1 MENASIMMEQIIEI
15 ARAAGKILMGHYR
28 SGDLS
33 VTIKEDLSPVT
44 QADVASNDYIC
55 EALEKSFK
63 VPTVSEESGEVAYE
77 ERKEWRE
84 FFLIDPLDGTK
95 DFIAGNGEFTINIA
109 LIRDRRP
116 VLGAIYVP
124 ALDELFY
131 GEEGK
136 GAYYLRGGSGP
147 VRLPMYRL
155 SEYTIARSWHHD
167 SPAIERFARLNAIA
181 QSQVMS
187 SAIRFPRL
195 AQGLVNVYA
204 GLNRSMEWDTAAGH
218 IVGKESGCRIVDLAT
233 RAEPVYNK
241 PDIKNNPFIA
251 CSGDV
256 DLEKLVFPEDAGK

>member
-1 MENASIMMEQIIEI
+1 MENASIMMEQIMEI
-15 ARAAGKILMGHYR
+15 ARGAGKILLGYYR
-28 SGDLS
+28 SGDLG

-44 QADVASNDYIC
+44 QADIASNDYIC
-55 EALEKSFK
+55 ESLEKSFK
-63 VPTVSEESGEVAYE
+63 VSTVSEESEVAYE
-77 ERKEWRE
+77 ERKDWEE

-95 DFIAGNGEFTINIA
+95 DFIAGNDEFTINIA
-109 LIRDRRP
+109 LIKDRRP

-136 GAYYLRGGSGP
+136 GAYYLRAGDGP

-155 SEYTIARSWHHD
+155 AEYTIARSWHHD

-181 QSQVMS
+181 QSRTMS

-195 AQGLVNVYA
+195 AQGVVNVYA
-204 GLNRSMEWDTAAGH
+204 GLNRSKEWDTAAGH
-218 IVGKESGCRIVDLAT
+218 VLGKESGCRIVDLAT

-241 PDIKNNPFIA
+241 PDIENNPFVA

-256 DLEKLVFPEDAGK
+256 DLDKLVFPEDAGE